1 MSKALIGAL
10 LKGVWMIEPGYADA
24 HLPYIH
30 SFLSGKLINVDADSK
45 EAKSRPYIL
54 ENPTDLS
61 EDDIEEI
68 DDFEDEEE
76 DDCEDDDETT
86 FEGSIA
92 VVPVCGPIMKEDNC
106 GDLGSESLAAQVL
119 AYGNDANIGAI
130 ILKIDSP
137 GGQVYGTQTLVDA
150 IAQVAK
156 TKNVIGFINDGMAA
170 SAAYWIAS
178 ACTNILASQKTD
190 SIGSIGVFV
199 KLADYDKKLE
209 ADGLKIHTIYADQS
223 SEKNKDVNDALAGNY
238 ATIKAELLNPIAD
251 AFISSVKTS
260 RADKLNLS
268 AGDPFKGKIYMAD
281 DALKIGL
288 IDQIGN
294 FNAAIKAAIAP
305 RLGAKPNASS
315 NLSVRAE
322 SRTDKNKPQANS
334 QNMKKIQISAIF
346 ASLLGFFNAKPEAGA
361 EHAEVDWTMAKQQ
374 ELNEKLSK
382 LDALEK
388 ANATL
393 STSETA
399 LKAVAAKY
407 EATVMVL
414 NPDATAEDI
423 ASFDMA
429 AAVTKLK
436 NGAAAADPSL
446 KGAEE
451 KKIFTSEEEAL
462 LDAKVE
468 GRIS

>member
-61 EDDIEEI
+61 DDDIEEI

-92 VVPVCGPIMKEDNC
+92 VVPICGPIMKEDNC

-119 AYGNDANIGAI
+119 AYGDDANIGAI

-178 ACTNILASQKTD
+178 ACTNIIASQKTD

-199 KLADYDKKLE
+199 KLADYDKYAE
-209 ADGLKIHTIYADQS
+209 SEGMKIHTIYADQS

-238 ATIKAELLNPIAD
+238 ATIKADLLNPIAD
-251 AFISSVKTS
+251 AFISSVKNS

-294 FNAAIKAAIAP
+294 FNAAVKAAIAP
-305 RLGAKPNASS
+305 RPGAAKKQPIPP
-315 NLSVRAE
+315 
-322 SRTDKNKPQANS
+322 TQANS

-346 ASLLGFFNAKPEAGA
+346 ASLWGFFGAKPEAGA
-361 EHAEVDWTMAKQQ
+361 EHVEVDWTMAKQQ
-374 ELNEKLSK
+374 ELDQKLSK
-382 LDALEK
+382 LKTLEE

-407 EATVMVL
+407 EATVKVL
-414 NPDATAEDI
+414 NPEATAEDI
-423 ASFDMA
+423 AAFDMLE
-429 AAVTKLK
+429 AVTKLK
-436 NGAAAADPSL
+436 NGAAAANPAL
-446 KGAEE
+446 KGSEE
-451 KKIFTSEEEAL
+451 KKIFTSEQEAL
-462 LDAKVE
+462 LDTVVE